1 MDSSLCHRG
10 SAGMTAKIMI
20 KILLILLFMIALT
33 DFTSAQKLWAVATEP
48 CPVLNSP
55 DFNAVFGGK
64 NGTTVKTD
72 GSGLIREMEFI
83 ALPGTVFEL
92 LGEYAYDDHKVYNV
106 KCDEY
111 EYNSLLFIDS
121 RFVELKTD
129 KPKAREKR
137 LPTKDEIYKFL
148 DNAVGEKYCWG
159 GDYIGG
165 IDKLLEY
172 YKPSGEISDDLK
184 YKWTLRGCDCS
195 GLMYQATNGYTERN
209 TSKLVTFGEGVEIE
223 GLSAEE
229 IAAKVK
235 PFDMMVWNGH
245 VIYVYDEKTSI
256 QSGLSKGGV
265 VKLDLIET
273 LKHLVNTKTPVN
285 DYNSASG
292 DRFVVRRWYSDK

>member
-1 MDSSLCHRG
+1 MLSVD
-10 SAGMTAKIMI
+10 
-20 KILLILLFMIALT
+20 
-33 DFTSAQKLWAVATEP
+33 DFTSAQDLWAVAKEP
-48 CPVLNSP
+48 TPVLNSP
-55 DFNAVFGGK
+55 DFQSVFGGSDSM
-64 NGTTVKTD
+64 TIKTD
-72 GSGLIREMEFI
+72 REGLIREMEFI

-92 LGEYAYDDHKVYNV
+92 LGEYDYGDHKIYNC

-111 EYNSLLFIDS
+111 QYNSMLFVDS
-121 RFVELKTD
+121 RFVDIKNE
-129 KPKAREKR
+129 KPKQREKK
-137 LPTKDEIYKFL
+137 LPSKDEIYKFL

-172 YKPSGEISDDLK
+172 YSPKGNISDDLK

-209 TSKLVTFGEGVEIE
+209 TSKLINYGDAVEIA

-235 PFDMMVWNGH
+235 PLDMMVWNGH

-265 VKLDLIET
+265 VKLDLLET
-273 LKHLVNTKTPVN
+273 IRHIMKSRKPVN
-285 DYNSASG
+285 DYDNAKG
-292 DRFVVRRWYSDK
+292 ERFVVRRWYPQN